1 MELLAYVD
9 LNPLRISDTPMDLLN
24 KIIAYSIIIAFISA
38 VFYILWGGFKLI
50 FSGGDNNKMNE
61 AVSTIRHAI
70 IGLVIVIG
78 AVFAVYVIGQFF
90 NMDIGQH
97 LFNYDEIMSDIR
109 MIIDS
114 LSGNRSTFGGGDSRI
129 DYTFDNNL

>member
-24 KIIAYSIIIAFISA
+24 KIIAYSIIIAFIAA

-90 NMDIGQH
+90 HMDIGQH

-114 LSGNRSTFGGGDSRI
+114 LSGNRSTFGGNGGTI

>member
-1 MELLAYVD
+1 
-9 LNPLRISDTPMDLLN
+9 
-24 KIIAYSIIIAFISA
+24 
-38 VFYILWGGFKLI
+38 
-50 FSGGDNNKMNE
+50 MNE

-114 LSGNRSTFGGGDSRI
+114 LSGNRSAFGGEGSTRI